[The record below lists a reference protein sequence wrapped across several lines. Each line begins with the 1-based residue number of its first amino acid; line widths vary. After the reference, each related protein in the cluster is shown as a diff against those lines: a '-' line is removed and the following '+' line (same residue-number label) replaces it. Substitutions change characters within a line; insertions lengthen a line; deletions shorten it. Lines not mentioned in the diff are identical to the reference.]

1 MKRATLL
8 VAIAAMVA
16 SGAAGAASVV
26 GSAANITGLT
36 GLVVDGITYNVAF
49 STTTYDATFP
59 GSSSPTFLGN
69 PAGAEAAALA
79 LQTAFN
85 AAGVTG
91 TSGQACVSVVPCGV
105 GIPFQLGCGSNAECL
120 SKGASDA
127 FLMDFITVVPPD
139 VTWTAASGF
148 GYGAQPLGLVVS
160 SGTMRFRELAVF
172 SPGSPAVP
180 EPGTLVL
187 LGLGLVGLYV
197 SRRRFV

>member
-16 SGAAGAASVV
+16 SGAAGAASIV

-49 STTTYDATFP
+49 STTSYDATFP
-59 GSSSPTFLGN
+59 GPPSPTFLGN
-69 PAGAEAAALA
+69 PAGAEAATLA

-91 TSGQACVSVVPCGV
+91 TSGQTCGSISKCSV
-105 GIPFQLGCGSNAECL
+105 GIPYQVGCGSNADCL
-120 SKGASDA
+120 SHGLPA
-127 FLMDFITVVPPD
+127 FLVDFIDLSPP
-139 VTWTAASGF
+139 SGNWGTGSGWAF
-148 GYGAQPLGLVVS
+148 SNVPLGLNAS
-160 SGTMRFRELAVF
+160 TGHFHELAVF

-187 LGLGLVGLYV
+187 LGLGLVGLYL